1 MGTAVAMETW
11 KGQVIDGKFPLLE
24 RLGGSARS
32 DVFLT
37 ELPEHAAQKA
47 AIKLIPADGRDAERT
62 ISRWQAIAQV
72 RQPSLVRIFHVGRCS
87 INSVPLLYAVMEYAE
102 EDLSQILPSRPLTP
116 AEAGDMLRGILDVLE
131 FIHKN
136 GFVHGHLKPSNIMA
150 VEDHLKISSD
160 TLQKAGE
167 RSDHSVE
174 TGPYDAPE
182 LGSGELAPAADIWSV
197 GVTLVAALS
206 QKPPAWDR
214 SAKTEPVVAESIP
227 EPFQQIAQQC
237 LRLDPSQR
245 CTLEEIKARLQPAPV
260 PVRRNSRTGA
270 LIAAQVALIVLLAAF
285 WLVGHRGPAKAPP
298 ISARHENHPM
308 ASAAPAPAPEVS
320 VQTGTVTGAVAERVM
335 PNVSQGARNTIQGK
349 IRVTVRVDVD
359 SAGQVSEATLERAG
373 PSKYFARQALAAA
386 HAWKFQPPQVDG
398 KAVPSKWTIQFR
410 FGRAGTEAI
419 PAETAARIADSSV
432 KVR

>member
-1 MGTAVAMETW
+1 MSTAVAMETW

-24 RLGGSARS
+24 RLGGSAGS

-47 AIKLIPADGRDAERT
+47 AIKLIPANGRDVERT
-62 ISRWQAIAQV
+62 ISRWQDIAQIC
-72 RQPSLVRIFHVGRCS
+72 QPSLVRIFHVGRCS
-87 INSVPLLYAVMEYAE
+87 ISSVPLLYAVMEYAE
-102 EDLSQILPSRPLTP
+102 EDLSQVLPSRPLTP
-116 AEAGDMLRGILDVLE
+116 AETGDMLGGILDVLE

-136 GFVHGHLKPSNIMA
+136 GFVHGRLKPSNIMA

-167 RSDHSVE
+167 HSDHSVE

-182 LGSGELAPAADIWSV
+182 LDSGELSPAADIWSV

-214 SAKTEPVVAESIP
+214 SGKTEPVIAESIP
-227 EPFQQIAQQC
+227 GPFQQIAQQC

-245 CTLEEIKARLQPAPV
+245 CTLGEIKARLQPAPV
-260 PVRRNSRTGA
+260 AVKRDSRTGA
-270 LIAAQVALIVLLAAF
+270 LIGAQVALLALLAAF

-298 ISARHENHPM
+298 MSARHENHPA
-308 ASAAPAPAPEVS
+308 ASAAPAPAPEAN
-320 VQTGTVTGAVAERVM
+320 VQTGTVKGEVAERVM
-335 PNVSQGARNTIQGK
+335 PNVSQAARDTIQGK

-359 SAGQVSEATLERAG
+359 NAGRVSEATLERAG
-373 PSKYFARQALAAA
+373 PSKYFARQALTAAR
-386 HAWKFQPPQVDG
+386 AWKFQPPQVDG

-419 PAETAARIADSSV
+419 PAETAPRIADSGV